1 MGAWGVGITSNDAA
15 QDLKSDYQA
24 AFAYYDIEIA
34 LAKIDEYVRLEGYDE
49 SDESDWC
56 DYYYSLANFMW
67 KKGILTDEVRD
78 TAVNM
83 IDTGFG
89 LEIWTDEGE
98 KTLNKRKKVLAEFRE
113 MLLSPQPAK
122 KKIKVDLYLNSVF
135 DIGDYV
141 AFRLQTMDKSY
152 LVKKSSFDEDYFRS
166 MDGKYVVIRKVQDH
180 ISYQSKIVPEV
191 ADHWIIYQLYC
202 AFFDAI
208 PDISQLRDTNWAYME
223 GQKIY
228 HDAPDKSPYMYCE
241 SSLFYYFM
249 LLFILFCG
257 CGGTGRRARLR
268 IWWISV
274 QVQVLSPAPNKHRNY
289 DTKRYRKCGAYFFS
303 KDLIY
308 KAFLCFWERDK
319 CPYQNCRLFISRIF
333 LRLKLART
341 NI

>member
-24 AFAYYDIEIA
+24 AFAYYDIETA
-34 LAKIDEYVRLEGYDE
+34 LAKIDEYVRLDGYDE

-78 TAVNM
+78 TAVHM

-89 LEIWTDEGE
+89 LDIWANEGE
-98 KTLNKRKKVLAEFRE
+98 KTLNKRKKALAEFRE

-135 DIGDYV
+135 DIGDYI
-141 AFRLQTMDKSY
+141 AFQLQTRDKSY
-152 LVKKSSFDEDYFRS
+152 LVKESSFDEDYFRS

-202 AFFDAI
+202 EFFDAI
-208 PDISQLRDTNWAYME
+208 PDISQLRDENWAYME
-223 GQKIY
+223 GRKVY
-228 HDAPDKSPYMYCE
+228 CDAPDKSPYMYCE
-241 SSLFYYFM
+241 SSLFHFKKRGYK
-249 LLFILFCG
+249 IIGNCKNG
-257 CGGTGRRARLR
+257 
-268 IWWISV
+268 IDESV
-274 QVQVLSPAPNKHRNY
+274 DNYRN
-289 DTKRYRKCGAYFFS
+289 S
-303 KDLIY
+303 
-308 KAFLCFWERDK
+308 
-319 CPYQNCRLFISRIF
+319 QSIF
-333 LRLKLART
+333 LGISSCHYNGDTYLINSILKTKESKGVQYQTLEM
-341 NI
+341 